1 MDWSKDRWEQACG
14 RPAQCGFL
22 RRVWPYSASGNP
34 GSTCFYGRAGVPG
47 AQSAVFSRAAEA
59 REFQKHVFLL
69 ASGASGAPDA
79 VFSRLLSA
87 SLGVP
92 GSGGVPGPPE
102 GAPGGPFPDVRENAG
117 PPGPRGAG

>member
-14 RPAQCGFL
+14 RPAKCEFL
-22 RRVWPYSASGNP
+22 RRNWPHSASGNP
-34 GSTCFYGRAGVPG
+34 GSTCFYGWAGVPG

-59 REFQKHVFLL
+59 RAFQKHVFLL

-92 GSGGVPGPPE
+92 DPGGGRGRPE
-102 GAPGGPFPDVRENAG
+102 GWGY
-117 PPGPRGAG
+117 